1 MNRFSNFGW
10 SVWDLGLNRL
20 WEVSK
25 PTEIPRK
32 HRSLSALQILTD
44 EQDLNFFYLNGFIVF
59 PRLENPLKAVYNPAQ
74 KAMTEHNNE
83 FCEWTCLYAPL
94 PRGWNMIS
102 REWKPF
108 ENFIFKRNMGAQR
121 AAAWRY
127 EAVSVPDDGTTC
139 VSTLS
144 VAVFISGFLNVS
156 LSVFS
161 YSLSVSSLRSFS
173 QRLSAGKH
181 MNTCSHSGI

>member
-1 MNRFSNFGW
+1 M
-10 SVWDLGLNRL
+10 
-20 WEVSK
+20 
-25 PTEIPRK
+25 
-32 HRSLSALQILTD
+32 LTD
-44 EQDLNFFYLNGFIVF
+44 EQDLNFFFTLIGFIVF
-59 PRLENPLKAVYNPAQ
+59 PRLENTLKAVYNPAQ

-108 ENFIFKRNMGAQR
+108 ENFIFKRNTGSQR

-127 EAVSVPDDGTTC
+127 EALSVPDDETTY

-144 VAVFISGFLNVS
+144 VPVFISGFPNVS
-156 LSVFS
+156 LSVFFTLTP
-161 YSLSVSSLRSFS
+161 SL
-173 QRLSAGKH
+173 LSGV
-181 MNTCSHSGI
+181 SHSAYLQENTRIHAATLEFNGLGINLRTVNTETFQEF